1 MKLKLLSL
9 ALLSGFA
16 TAQITLDNQV
26 KNYTKNIDNIVIT
39 EKAKMKAELEKIDI
53 AFNNGQLTKDEQIT
67 QKDAI
72 AKRYETQ
79 INDRIEAQRGKMDS
93 ITKSSVVAS
102 VFGINQSDNQTNR
115 SNKGIVNID
124 INSKKIKKN
133 SLNSNSVSV
142 SYGFMNL
149 AKDAGS
155 FNPFETD
162 SEMRIG
168 NSHSLEIQFRR
179 DRQLGSLTSPW
190 FIRYGLAY
198 RTDTYMPKRPQIFV
212 QDNSQLFLENFQNG
226 TIKRSKLRNVYLTLP
241 VEFQL
246 VLNPK
251 QTEYDGVKALD
262 PRHKMWK
269 IGVGAY
275 AGINTRSIV
284 KVKYHNP
291 DGKFDKY
298 QYTLDDGVEPFL
310 FGGKLSIGYGGFNL
324 FIKKDFTPIFNDK
337 ALIPNKNGIQIGIEL
352 MNIDF

>member
-1 MKLKLLSL
+1 MNLKLLSL
-9 ALLSGFA
+9 ALLSSFA
-16 TAQITLDNQV
+16 TAQTTLDSQV

-39 EKAKMKAELEKIDI
+39 EKAKMKTELQKVDDAYQTGEI
-53 AFNNGQLTKDEQIT
+53 TKDEQIT

-72 AKRYETQ
+72 AKRYEAI
-79 INDRIEAQRGKMDS
+79 INDRIEEQRTKMDS

-102 VFGINQSDNQTNR
+102 VFGINKSDNQSNTT
-115 SNKGIVNID
+115 NKGLVNIA
-124 INSKKIKKN
+124 INSKKKNKN
-133 SLNSNSVSV
+133 SLNSNALSV

-149 AKDAGS
+149 TNDAGS

-198 RTDTYMPKRPQIFV
+198 RTDTYMPKRPQVFV
-212 QDNSQLFLENFQNG
+212 QNNNQLYLEDFQNG
-226 TIKRSKLRNVYLTLP
+226 TIKSSKLRNVYLTLP
-241 VEFQL
+241 VEFQM

-251 QTEYDGVKALD
+251 YTEYEDVKSLD

-269 IGVGAY
+269 LGVGAY
-275 AGINTRSIV
+275 AGINTRSIA
-284 KVKYHNP
+284 KIKYHNP

-298 QYTLDDGVEPFL
+298 QYTLDDGVQPFL